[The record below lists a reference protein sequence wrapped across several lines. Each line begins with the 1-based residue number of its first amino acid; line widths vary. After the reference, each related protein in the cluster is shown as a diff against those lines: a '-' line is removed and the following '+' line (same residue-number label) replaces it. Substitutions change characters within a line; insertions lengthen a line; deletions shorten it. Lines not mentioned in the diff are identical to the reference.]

1 MADRNVPGLM
11 AGIGTAMRHLSERQR
26 VVAQNIANSETPGY
40 KAREVD
46 APDFSEL
53 LAQADGARSKANV
66 ARPHIEISAGM
77 SRLGA
82 RQPDSGHVRL
92 DRDISEVKPDGNN
105 VTLEEQLLKM
115 GQIQTDFATMT
126 NLYRKQMSL
135 MKTAIG
141 KGSGGQ

>member
-1 MADRNVPGLM
+1 MADNNVPGLM

-26 VVAQNIANSETPGY
+26 VVAQNVANSETPGY

-46 APDFSEL
+46 APDFSDL
-53 LAQADGARSKANV
+53 LAQTDGRSKATV
-66 ARPHIEISAGM
+66 ARPRIELSAGM

-92 DRDISEVKPDGNN
+92 DKDISEVKPDGNN
-105 VTLEEQLLKM
+105 VTLEDQLLKM

-126 NLYRKQMSL
+126 NLYRKQMNL
-135 MKTAIG
+135 MKTALG